1 MSGPVHPDWD
11 RAGANWPNRTTSRFE
26 EIGPVRWHYQRM
38 GQGPAILLLHGA
50 GAATHSW
57 RDLLPILAETHDVIA
72 PDLPGHGFTR
82 VASRSQCSLPA
93 MAGAVGALMD
103 RLGTA
108 PQVIVGHSAGAAIA
122 LHCTV
127 SELLSPT
134 TVIGLNAAL
143 TPFRGIAG
151 VLFPPLAR
159 MLALNP
165 VVPWVFSQL
174 VSTDTQARRL
184 LDSTGSTLDAE
195 GYALYGGLF
204 RRPRHV
210 DGALAMMA
218 LWDLDPLL
226 AALGQVDV
234 PVHLLVGKGDTTV
247 PPGEAI
253 ALASR
258 HDAITAHEID
268 ALGHLMHEEDP
279 ERLANRIRELTRT
292 S

>member
-11 RAGANWPNRTTSRFE
+11 RDGANWPHRDSSLFE
-26 EIGPVRWHYQRM
+26 EIGPIRWHFQRM
-38 GQGPAILLLHGA
+38 GTGPVLLLLHGA

-57 RDLLPILAETHDVIA
+57 RGLMPILAESFDVVA

-82 VASRSQCSLPA
+82 IASRSQCSLPA
-93 MAGAVGALMD
+93 MSQAVAALMD

-108 PQVIVGHSAGAAIA
+108 PQIILGHSAGAAIG
-122 LHCTV
+122 LNCV
-127 SELLSPT
+127 LSRLLTPDM
-134 TVIGLNAAL
+134 VIGLNAAL

-165 VVPWVFSQL
+165 VVPWMFSQFAG
-174 VSTDTQARRL
+174 SDGQARRL

-195 GYALYGGLF
+195 GYALYGQLF
-204 RRPRHV
+204 QRPRHV

-218 LWDLDPLL
+218 LWELDPLL
-226 AALGQVDV
+226 AALPEVNI
-234 PVHLLVGKGDTTV
+234 PIHLMVGAKDTTV
-247 PPGEAI
+247 PPAE
-253 ALASR
+253 ALALAAR
-258 HDAITAHEID
+258 HGRITAHEVP

-279 ERLANRIRELTRT
+279 RRIAARIREIVAA
-292 S
+292 